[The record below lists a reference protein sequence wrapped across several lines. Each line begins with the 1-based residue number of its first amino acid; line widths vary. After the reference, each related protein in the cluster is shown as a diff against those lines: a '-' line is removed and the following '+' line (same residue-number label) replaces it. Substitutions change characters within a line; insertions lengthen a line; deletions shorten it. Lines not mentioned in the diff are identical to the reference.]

1 MHGAQWMLLG
11 FGWAVIQAS
20 RLRFVGASFEQC
32 EVLDEESHRA
42 DQALWADCR
51 AWLERCG
58 DPWLRWQLSERLNN
72 HSGILQF
79 HTSRNHRTSAFWDL
93 GEFIARQSEGS
104 FGVLYVHDDEDSGRR
119 IEGQDFSL
127 SFRVWRI
134 LDGELSEHADRLFS
148 PFRSP
153 PAFGDFGSAL

>member
-1 MHGAQWMLLG
+1 
-11 FGWAVIQAS
+11 
-20 RLRFVGASFEQC
+20 
-32 EVLDEESHRA
+32 
-42 DQALWADCR
+42 
-51 AWLERCG
+51 
-58 DPWLRWQLSERLNN
+58 
-72 HSGILQF
+72 
-79 HTSRNHRTSAFWDL
+79 L

-153 PAFGDFGSAL
+153 HAFGDFGSAL